1 MLASDC
7 YENGRPVFR
16 KRRRWR
22 FQTTNVPPNALE
34 LDSIRFRLAYGT
46 LYRILLSAPKDQIFF
61 I

>member
-16 KRRRWR
+16 KHGRWR
-22 FQTTNVPPNALE
+22 IQATNVPPNALE

-46 LYRILLSAPKDQIFF
+46 LYRILLSAPKDHIFF